1 MIDYLRNLFTF
12 EDLRRRIIYTL
23 LMFAIYRLGSHIPI
37 PGIDVQAL
45 EDFFRSLQGTLFN
58 LYDIF
63 SGGNLSRMTV
73 FALGVMPYISASIM
87 MQLLTVAIPE
97 LQRLAKEEG
106 DYGRY
111 KINEYTKYLTLF
123 VAFIQSV
130 GIAFWL
136 QNQTSP
142 RGFPVVP
149 ETGFLF
155 IFVTVL
161 TLVSGTMFLVWIGER
176 ITEKGIGNGMS
187 LLIFA
192 GIVAR
197 FPNAVVGLIDR
208 LKTGDLTPF
217 AVAGAAIMVIAVII
231 GIAYIHE
238 AERRIPVQYP
248 RRVVG
253 RQEFRGGSTYLP
265 IKINPAGVIPIIFA
279 QSILI
284 IPSSVLA
291 FIQHPIAQV
300 LHDAFNPTSMLYN
313 FLYVI
318 FIVFFTYFYT
328 AVLINPVEVAD
339 NLRKGGAFVPGVRP
353 GLETQRFL
361 EQVINRLVFV
371 GAIFLS
377 VVAIIPLFISLW
389 LNVPF
394 YFGGTTALIVVGVAL
409 DTMKQIEAN
418 LLTKK
423 YKGFIRRRVA
433 R

>member
-1 MIDYLRNLFTF
+1 MIDYLKNIFAF
-12 EDLRRRIIYTL
+12 EDLRKRFFYTL
-23 LMFAIYRLGSHIPI
+23 LMFAIYRLGSHIPL
-37 PGIDVQAL
+37 PGIDTKAL
-45 EDFFRSLQGTLFN
+45 EDFFRSLEGTLFN

-87 MQLLTVAIPE
+87 MQLLTVAIPQ

-123 VAFIQSV
+123 VAFVQSV
-130 GIAFWL
+130 GIALWL

-149 ETGFLF
+149 EAGFLF
-155 IFVTVL
+155 ISVAVL
-161 TLVSGTMFLVWIGER
+161 TLVAGTMFLVWMGER

-192 GIVAR
+192 GIVAG
-197 FPNAVVGLIDR
+197 FPNAVINLVER
-208 LKTGDLTPF
+208 LRTGDLTPF
-217 AVAGAAIMVIAVII
+217 AVAGALVMVIVVII
-231 GIAYIHE
+231 GIVYIHE

-253 RQEFRGGSTYLP
+253 RQEFRGGTSYLP

-279 QSILI
+279 QSLLI
-284 IPSSVLA
+284 IPSSVLG
-291 FIQHPIAQV
+291 FIQHPIAQA
-300 LHDAFNPTSMLYN
+300 LHDAFNPTSFLYN
-313 FLYVI
+313 FLYVLL
-318 FIVFFTYFYT
+318 IVFFTYFYT
-328 AVLINPVEVAD
+328 AVLINPVEVAE
-339 NLRKGGAFVPGVRP
+339 NLHKGGAFIPGIRP
-353 GLETQRFL
+353 GRDTQKFL

-371 GAIFLS
+371 GSIFLS
-377 VVAIIPLFISLW
+377 VVAIIPLFISLQ

-409 DTMKQIEAN
+409 DTLKQVEAN
-418 LLTKK
+418 LITKK
-423 YKGFIRRRVA
+423 FKGMIRKRRKV
-433 R
+433 

>member
-1 MIDYLRNLFTF
+1 MIDYLKSLFTF
-12 EDLRRRIIYTL
+12 EDLRNRLLYTL
-23 LMFAIYRLGSHIPI
+23 FMFAIYRLGSHIPI
-37 PGIDVQAL
+37 PGVDAQAL
-45 EDFFRSLQGTLFN
+45 EDFFRSISGTLFN

-123 VAFIQSV
+123 VAFVQSI
-130 GIAFWL
+130 GISFWL
-136 QNQTSP
+136 QNQSSP

-149 ETGFLF
+149 DAGFLF
-155 IFVTVL
+155 ILVSVL
-161 TLVSGTMFLVWIGER
+161 TLVAGTMFLVWMGER

-192 GIVAR
+192 GIVAS
-197 FPNAVVGLIDR
+197 FPNSVVSLAQR
-208 LKTGDLTPF
+208 LQTGDITPF
-217 AVAGAAIMVIAVII
+217 AVAGAVLMVIAVII
-231 GIAYIHE
+231 GIVYIHE

-253 RQEFRGGSTYLP
+253 RQEYRGGSSYLP

-279 QSILI
+279 QSLLI
-284 IPSSVLA
+284 IPSSVLG
-291 FIQHPIAQV
+291 FIDNPITQA
-300 LHDAFNPTSMLYN
+300 LHDAFNPTSVFYN
-313 FLYVI
+313 FLYVVL
-318 FIVFFTYFYT
+318 IVFFTYFYT

-339 NLRKGGAFVPGVRP
+339 NLRRGGAFVPGVRP
-353 GLETQRFL
+353 GIETQKFL

-371 GAIFLS
+371 GALFLS
-377 VVAIIPLFISLW
+377 VVAIIPLFISLS

-409 DTMKQIEAN
+409 DTLKQVEAN

-423 YKGFIRRRVA
+423 YKGYIRRR
-433 R
+433 RS

>member
-1 MIDYLRNLFTF
+1 MIEYIKNLFAF
-12 EDLRRRIIYTL
+12 EDLRKRFLYTL

-45 EDFFRSLQGTLFN
+45 EDFFRSIQGTLFN

-87 MQLLTVAIPE
+87 MQILTVAIPQ

-123 VAFIQSV
+123 VAFVQST
-130 GIAFWL
+130 GIAIWL

-149 ETGFLF
+149 ESGPLF
-155 IFVTVL
+155 IFVAIL
-161 TLVSGTMFLVWIGER
+161 TLVAGTMFLVWMGER
-176 ITEKGIGNGMS
+176 ITQKGIGNGMS

-192 GIVAR
+192 GIVAG
-197 FPNAVVGLIDR
+197 FPNAVISLVERIR
-208 LKTGDLTPF
+208 NGDITPF
-217 AVAGAAIMVIAVII
+217 EVAGAVAMVLAVIV
-231 GIAYIHE
+231 GIVYIQE
-238 AERRIPVQYP
+238 AERRIPVQHP
-248 RRVVG
+248 RRIVG
-253 RQEFRGGSTYLP
+253 RREVGGNISYLP

-291 FIQHPIAQV
+291 FIEHPIAQTI
-300 LHDAFNPTSMLYN
+300 HDAFNPTSFLYN
-313 FLYVI
+313 FLYVV

-328 AVLINPVEVAD
+328 AIMINPVEVAD
-339 NLRKGGAFVPGVRP
+339 NLRKSGAFVPGVRP

-361 EQVINRLVFV
+361 ETVINRLVFV
-371 GAIFLS
+371 GALFLS
-377 VVAIIPLFISLW
+377 VVAIIPFFISLQ
-389 LNVPF
+389 LKVPF

-409 DTMKQIEAN
+409 ETLKQIEAN

-423 YKGFIRRRVA
+423 YKGMIRRRVKK
-433 R
+433 

>member
-1 MIDYLRNLFTF
+1 VIDYLKNIFVF
-12 EDLRRRIIYTL
+12 EDLRRRFLYTL
-23 LMFAIYRLGSHIPI
+23 FMFAIYRLGSHIPI
-37 PGIDVQAL
+37 PGVDVVAL
-45 EDFFRSLQGTLFN
+45 EDFFKAMQGTLFN

-123 VAFIQSV
+123 VAFVQSI

-155 IFVTVL
+155 IFVSVM
-161 TLVSGTMFLVWIGER
+161 TLVAGTMFLVWMGER

-192 GIVAR
+192 GIVAG
-197 FPNAVVGLIDR
+197 FPNAVVSLVDR
-208 LKTGDLTPF
+208 LRNGDLTPF
-217 AVAGAAIMVIAVII
+217 EVAGAVIMVLLVII
-231 GIAYIHE
+231 GIVYIQE

-253 RQEFRGGSTYLP
+253 RQEYRGGSTYLP

-279 QSILI
+279 QSLLI
-284 IPSSVLA
+284 IPSSVLT
-291 FIQHPIAQV
+291 FIEHPIAQAIY
-300 LHDAFNPTSMLYN
+300 DAFNPTSVFYN
-313 FLYVI
+313 FLYVML
-318 FIVFFTYFYT
+318 IVFFTYFYT
-328 AVLINPVEVAD
+328 AVMINPVEVAD

-353 GLETQRFL
+353 GLETQKFL
-361 EQVINRLVFV
+361 ETVINRLVFV
-371 GAIFLS
+371 GALFLS
-377 VVAIIPLFISLW
+377 VVAIIPLFISLQ

-409 DTMKQIEAN
+409 DTLKQVEAN
-418 LLTKK
+418 LITKK
-423 YKGFIRRRVA
+423 YKGYVRKRR
-433 R
+433 

>member
-1 MIDYLRNLFTF
+1 VIDYLKNLFTF
-12 EDLRRRIIYTL
+12 EDLRKRLFYTL

-37 PGIDVQAL
+37 PGVDAQAL
-45 EDFFRSLQGTLFN
+45 EDFFRSISGTLFN

-106 DYGRY
+106 DYGRD

-123 VAFIQSV
+123 VAFIQSI
-130 GIAFWL
+130 GISFWL

-149 ETGFLF
+149 DAGFLF
-155 IFVTVL
+155 IFVSVL
-161 TLVSGTMFLVWIGER
+161 TLVAGTMFLVWMGER

-192 GIVAR
+192 GIVAS
-197 FPNAVVGLIDR
+197 FPNSVVSLVQR
-208 LKTGDLTPF
+208 LQTGDLTPF
-217 AVAGAAIMVIAVII
+217 AVAGAVIMVIAVII
-231 GIAYIHE
+231 GIVYIHE

-253 RQEFRGGSTYLP
+253 RQEYRGGQSYLP

-279 QSILI
+279 QSLLI
-284 IPSSVLA
+284 IPSSVLG
-291 FIQHPIAQV
+291 FIDNPITQA
-300 LHDAFNPTSMLYN
+300 LHDAFNPTSLFYN
-313 FLYVI
+313 FLYVVL
-318 FIVFFTYFYT
+318 IVFFTYFYT

-353 GLETQRFL
+353 GMETQKFL

-371 GAIFLS
+371 GALFLS
-377 VVAIIPLFISLW
+377 VVAIIPLFISLS

-409 DTMKQIEAN
+409 DTLKQVEAN

-423 YKGFIRRRVA
+423 YKGFIRKRR

>member
-1 MIDYLRNLFTF
+1 MIDYLRNIFAF
-12 EDLRRRIIYTL
+12 EDLRKRFLYTL

-37 PGIDVQAL
+37 PGVDVLAL
-45 EDFFRSLQGTLFN
+45 EDFFKSLQGTLFN

-63 SGGNLSRMTV
+63 SGGNLRRMTV

-123 VAFIQSV
+123 VAFVQSV

-142 RGFPVVP
+142 RGIPVVP
-149 ETGFLF
+149 EAGILF
-155 IFVTVL
+155 VFVTVL
-161 TLVSGTMFLVWIGER
+161 TLMAGTMFLVWMGER

-197 FPNAVVGLIDR
+197 FPNAVVSMVDR
-208 LKTGDLTPF
+208 FRSGDITPF
-217 AVAGAAIMVIAVII
+217 TVAGVAIMVLVVII
-231 GIAYIHE
+231 GIVYIQE

-253 RQEFRGGSTYLP
+253 RQEYRGGSTYLP

-279 QSILI
+279 QSLLI

-291 FIQHPIAQV
+291 FIQHPIAQAI
-300 LHDAFNPTSMLYN
+300 HDAFNPTSIFYN
-313 FLYVI
+313 FLYVVL
-318 FIVFFTYFYT
+318 IVFFTYFYT
-328 AVLINPVEVAD
+328 AVMINPVEVAD
-339 NLRKGGAFVPGVRP
+339 NLRKGGAFIPGVRP
-353 GLETQRFL
+353 GLETQKFL
-361 EQVINRLVFV
+361 EAVINRLVFV
-371 GAIFLS
+371 GALFLS
-377 VVAIIPLFISLW
+377 VVAIIPLFISLQ

-409 DTMKQIEAN
+409 DTLKQVEAN
-418 LLTKK
+418 LITKK
-423 YKGFIRRRVA
+423 YRGLVRKRR
-433 R
+433 

>member
-1 MIDYLRNLFTF
+1 MVDFLKNILTF
-12 EDLRRRIIYTL
+12 EDLRRRFIYTL

-45 EDFFRSLQGTLFN
+45 EDFFRSLEGTLFN

-111 KINEYTKYLTLF
+111 KINEYTKYLTLL
-123 VAFIQSV
+123 VAFVQSV

-142 RGFPVVP
+142 RGLPVVP
-149 ETGFLF
+149 ETGVLF
-155 IFVTVL
+155 IVVAVL
-161 TLVSGTMFLVWIGER
+161 TLVAGTMFLVWMGER

-192 GIVAR
+192 GIVASL
-197 FPNAVVGLIDR
+197 PNAVISLIDR
-208 LKTGDLTPF
+208 LKSGDITPF
-217 AVAGAAIMVIAVII
+217 AVAGAGLMVLLVII
-231 GIAYIHE
+231 GIVYIHE

-253 RQEFRGGSTYLP
+253 RQEFRGGTTYLP

-279 QSILI
+279 QSLLI
-284 IPSSVLA
+284 IPSSVLT
-291 FIQHPIAQV
+291 FIQHPIAQAIY
-300 LHDAFNPTSMLYN
+300 DAFNPTSFLYN
-313 FLYVI
+313 FLYVML
-318 FIVFFTYFYT
+318 IVFFTYFYT
-328 AVLINPVEVAD
+328 AVMINPVEVAD
-339 NLRKGGAFVPGVRP
+339 NLRKGGAFIPGVRP
-353 GLETQRFL
+353 GVETQRFL
-361 EQVINRLVFV
+361 ETVINRLVFV

-377 VVAIIPLFISLW
+377 VVAIIPLFISLQ

-409 DTMKQIEAN
+409 DTLKQVEAN

-423 YKGFIRRRVA
+423 YKGMARRRK
-433 R
+433 

>member
-1 MIDYLRNLFTF
+1 MIDYLKSLFTF
-12 EDLRRRIIYTL
+12 EDLRNRLLYTL
-23 LMFAIYRLGSHIPI
+23 FMFAIYRLGSHIPI
-37 PGIDVQAL
+37 PGVDAQAL
-45 EDFFRSLQGTLFN
+45 EDFFRSISGTLFN

-123 VAFIQSV
+123 VAFVQSI
-130 GIAFWL
+130 GISFWL
-136 QNQTSP
+136 QNQSSP

-149 ETGFLF
+149 DAGFLF
-155 IFVTVL
+155 ILVSVL
-161 TLVSGTMFLVWIGER
+161 TLVAGTMFLVWMGER

-192 GIVAR
+192 GIVAS
-197 FPNAVVGLIDR
+197 FPNSVVSLAQR
-208 LKTGDLTPF
+208 LQTGDITPF
-217 AVAGAAIMVIAVII
+217 AVAGAVLMVIAVII
-231 GIAYIHE
+231 GIVYIHE

-253 RQEFRGGSTYLP
+253 RQEYRGGSSYLP

-279 QSILI
+279 QSLLI
-284 IPSSVLA
+284 IPSSVLG
-291 FIQHPIAQV
+291 FIDNPITQA
-300 LHDAFNPTSMLYN
+300 LHDAFNPTSVFYN
-313 FLYVI
+313 FLYVVL
-318 FIVFFTYFYT
+318 IVFFTYFYT

-339 NLRKGGAFVPGVRP
+339 NLRRGGAFVPGVRP
-353 GLETQRFL
+353 GIETQKFL

-371 GAIFLS
+371 GALFLS
-377 VVAIIPLFISLW
+377 VVAIIPLFISLS

-409 DTMKQIEAN
+409 DTLKQVEAN

-423 YKGFIRRRVA
+423 YKGYIRRR
-433 R
+433 RN

>member
-1 MIDYLRNLFTF
+1 MVDFLKNILAF
-12 EDLRRRIIYTL
+12 EDLRRRFIYTL

-45 EDFFRSLQGTLFN
+45 EDFFRSLEGTLFN

-123 VAFIQSV
+123 VALVQSV

-142 RGFPVVP
+142 RGIPVVP
-149 ETGFLF
+149 ETGVLF
-155 IFVTVL
+155 IVVAVL
-161 TLVSGTMFLVWIGER
+161 TLVAGTMFLVWMGER

-192 GIVAR
+192 GIVASL
-197 FPNAVVGLIDR
+197 PNAVISLIDR
-208 LKTGDLTPF
+208 LKSGDITPF
-217 AVAGAAIMVIAVII
+217 AVAGAGLMVLLVII
-231 GIAYIHE
+231 GIVYIHE

-253 RQEFRGGSTYLP
+253 RQEFRGGTTYLP

-279 QSILI
+279 QSLLI
-284 IPSSVLA
+284 IPSSVLT
-291 FIQHPIAQV
+291 FIQHPIAQAIY
-300 LHDAFNPTSMLYN
+300 DAFNPTSFLYN
-313 FLYVI
+313 FLYVML
-318 FIVFFTYFYT
+318 IVFFTYFYT
-328 AVLINPVEVAD
+328 AVMINPVEVAD
-339 NLRKGGAFVPGVRP
+339 NLRKGGAFIPGVRP
-353 GLETQRFL
+353 GVETQRFL
-361 EQVINRLVFV
+361 ETVINRLVFV

-377 VVAIIPLFISLW
+377 VVAIIPLFISLQ

-409 DTMKQIEAN
+409 DTLKQVEAN

-423 YKGFIRRRVA
+423 YKGMARRR

>member
-1 MIDYLRNLFTF
+1 MIDYLKNILAF
-12 EDLRRRIIYTL
+12 EDLRRRFLYTL

-45 EDFFRSLQGTLFN
+45 EDFFRSLQGTLFS

-63 SGGNLSRMTV
+63 SGGNLRRMTV

-123 VAFIQSV
+123 VAFVQSL

-142 RGFPVVP
+142 RGFPIVP
-149 ETGFLF
+149 EVGVMF
-155 IFVTVL
+155 ILITVL
-161 TLVSGTMFLVWIGER
+161 TLVAGTMFLVWMGER

-192 GIVAR
+192 GIVAS
-197 FPNAVVGLIDR
+197 FPNSVVSLIDR

-217 AVAGAAIMVIAVII
+217 AVAGAFIMVVVVII
-231 GIAYIHE
+231 GIVYIQE

-253 RQEFRGGSTYLP
+253 RQEYRGGSTYLP
-265 IKINPAGVIPIIFA
+265 IKINPSGVIPIIFA
-279 QSILI
+279 QSLLI
-284 IPSSVLA
+284 IPSSILS
-291 FIQHPIAQV
+291 FINHPIAQTI
-300 LHDAFNPTSMLYN
+300 HDAFNPTSIFYN
-313 FLYVI
+313 FLYVLL
-318 FIVFFTYFYT
+318 IVFFTYFYT
-328 AVLINPVEVAD
+328 AVMINPVEVAD
-339 NLRKGGAFVPGVRP
+339 NLRRGGAFIPGVRP
-353 GLETQRFL
+353 GLETQKFL
-361 EQVINRLVFV
+361 ETVINRLVFV
-371 GAIFLS
+371 GSLFLS
-377 VVAIIPLFISLW
+377 VVAVIPLFISMQ

-409 DTMKQIEAN
+409 DTLKQVEAN

-423 YKGFIRRRVA
+423 YKGYVRKRR
-433 R
+433 

>member
-1 MIDYLRNLFTF
+1 MIDYLKNIFAF
-12 EDLRRRIIYTL
+12 EDLRKRFFYTL
-23 LMFAIYRLGSHIPI
+23 FMFAIYRLGSHIPL
-37 PGIDVQAL
+37 PGIDTKAL
-45 EDFFRSLQGTLFN
+45 EDFFRSLEGTLFN

-87 MQLLTVAIPE
+87 MQLLTVAIPQ

-123 VAFIQSV
+123 VAFVQSV
-130 GIAFWL
+130 GIALWL

-149 ETGFLF
+149 EAGFLF
-155 IFVTVL
+155 ISVAVL
-161 TLVSGTMFLVWIGER
+161 TLVAGTMFLVWMGER

-192 GIVAR
+192 GIVAG
-197 FPNAVVGLIDR
+197 FPNAVINLVER
-208 LKTGDLTPF
+208 LRTGDLTPF
-217 AVAGAAIMVIAVII
+217 AVAGALVMVIAVII
-231 GIAYIHE
+231 GIVYIHE

-253 RQEFRGGSTYLP
+253 RQEFRGGTSYLP

-279 QSILI
+279 QSLLI
-284 IPSSVLA
+284 IPSSILG
-291 FIQHPIAQV
+291 FIQHPIAQA
-300 LHDAFNPTSMLYN
+300 LHDAFNPTSFFYN
-313 FLYVI
+313 FMYVLL
-318 FIVFFTYFYT
+318 IVFFTYFYT
-328 AVLINPVEVAD
+328 AVLINPVEVAE
-339 NLRKGGAFVPGVRP
+339 NLHKGGAFIPGIRP
-353 GLETQRFL
+353 GRDTQKFL

-371 GAIFLS
+371 GSIFLS
-377 VVAIIPLFISLW
+377 VVAIIPLFISLQ

-409 DTMKQIEAN
+409 DTLKQVEAN
-418 LLTKK
+418 LITKK
-423 YKGFIRRRVA
+423 FKGMIRKRRKV
-433 R
+433 

>member
-1 MIDYLRNLFTF
+1 MIDYLKNIFTI
-12 EDLRRRIIYTL
+12 EDLRKRFLYTL

-37 PGIDVQAL
+37 PGVDVQAL
-45 EDFFRSLQGTLFN
+45 EDFFKALQGTLFN

-87 MQLLTVAIPE
+87 MQLLTVAIPS

-123 VAFIQSV
+123 VAFVQSI
-130 GIAFWL
+130 GIALWL

-149 ETGFLF
+149 DTGVLF
-155 IFVTVL
+155 IFVAVL
-161 TLVSGTMFLVWIGER
+161 TLVAGAMFLVWMGER

-192 GIVAR
+192 GIVAG
-197 FPNAVVGLIDR
+197 FPNAVISLVDR
-208 LKTGDLTPF
+208 LKGGDLTPF
-217 AVAGAAIMVIAVII
+217 AVAGALVMVLLVII
-231 GIAYIHE
+231 GIVYIQE
-238 AERRIPVQYP
+238 AERRIPIQYP

-253 RQEFRGGSTYLP
+253 RQEYRGGSTYLP

-279 QSILI
+279 QSLLI
-284 IPSSVLA
+284 IPSSVLT
-291 FIQHPIAQV
+291 FIQHPIAQAIY
-300 LHDAFNPTSMLYN
+300 DAFNPTSVFYN
-313 FLYVI
+313 FIYILL
-318 FIVFFTYFYT
+318 IVFFTYFYT
-328 AVLINPVEVAD
+328 AIMINPVEVAD

-353 GLETQRFL
+353 GLETQKFL
-361 EQVINRLVFV
+361 ETVINRLVFV
-371 GAIFLS
+371 GALFLS
-377 VVAIIPLFISLW
+377 VVAIIPLIISLQ

-409 DTMKQIEAN
+409 DTLKQVEAN

-423 YKGFIRRRVA
+423 YKGMKRKRR
-433 R
+433 

>member
-1 MIDYLRNLFTF
+1 MIDYLKSLFSF
-12 EDLRRRIIYTL
+12 EDLRKRLFYTF

-37 PGIDVQAL
+37 PGVDAQAL
-45 EDFFRSLQGTLFN
+45 EDFFRSISGTLFN

-63 SGGNLSRMTV
+63 SGGNLRRMTV

-123 VAFIQSV
+123 VAFVQSI
-130 GIAFWL
+130 GISFWL
-136 QNQTSP
+136 QNQSSP

-149 ETGFLF
+149 DAGFLF
-155 IFVTVL
+155 IFVSVL
-161 TLVSGTMFLVWIGER
+161 TLVAGTMFLVWMGER

-192 GIVAR
+192 GIVAS
-197 FPNAVVGLIDR
+197 FPNSVVSLIQR
-208 LKTGDLTPF
+208 LQTGDITPF
-217 AVAGAAIMVIAVII
+217 AVAGAVLMVVAVII
-231 GIAYIHE
+231 GIVYIHE

-253 RQEFRGGSTYLP
+253 RQEYRGGSSYLP

-279 QSILI
+279 QSLLI
-284 IPSSVLA
+284 IPSSILG
-291 FIQHPIAQV
+291 FINNPITQA
-300 LHDAFNPTSMLYN
+300 LHDAFNPTSVFYN
-313 FLYVI
+313 FLYVVL
-318 FIVFFTYFYT
+318 IVFFTYFYT

-339 NLRKGGAFVPGVRP
+339 NLRRGGAFVPGVRP
-353 GLETQRFL
+353 GIETQRFL
-361 EQVINRLVFV
+361 EGVINRLVFV

-377 VVAIIPLFISLW
+377 VVAIIPLFISLS

-409 DTMKQIEAN
+409 DTLKQVEAN

-423 YKGFIRRRVA
+423 YKGYIRKRRR
-433 R
+433 

>member
-1 MIDYLRNLFTF
+1 MIDYLKNIFAF
-12 EDLRRRIIYTL
+12 EDLRRRFLFTL
-23 LMFAIYRLGSHIPI
+23 FMFAIYRLGSHIPI

-45 EDFFRSLQGTLFN
+45 EDFFRSLQGTLFD

-63 SGGNLSRMTV
+63 SGGNLGRMTV

-87 MQLLTVAIPE
+87 MQLLTVAVPE

-123 VAFIQSV
+123 VAFVQSI

-149 ETGFLF
+149 DAGFLF
-155 IFVTVL
+155 VFVAVL
-161 TLVSGTMFLVWIGER
+161 SLVAGTMFLVWMGER

-192 GIVAR
+192 GIVAG
-197 FPNAVVGLIDR
+197 FPNSVVSLIDR
-208 LKTGDLTPF
+208 LKGGDITPF
-217 AVAGAAIMVIAVII
+217 TAAGVLVMVILVII
-231 GIAYIHE
+231 GIVYIQE

-279 QSILI
+279 QSLLI

-291 FIQHPIAQV
+291 FIQHPIAQAI
-300 LHDAFNPTSMLYN
+300 HDAFNPTSLFYN
-313 FLYVI
+313 FLYVVL
-318 FIVFFTYFYT
+318 IVFFTYFYT
-328 AVLINPVEVAD
+328 AVMINPVEVAD
-339 NLRKGGAFVPGVRP
+339 NLRKGGAFVPGIRP
-353 GLETQRFL
+353 GLETQKFL
-361 EQVINRLVFV
+361 ETVINRLVFV
-371 GAIFLS
+371 GALFLS
-377 VVAIIPLFISLW
+377 VVAIIPLFISLQ
-389 LNVPF
+389 LQVPF

-409 DTMKQIEAN
+409 ETLKQIEAN

-423 YKGFIRRRVA
+423 YKGYVRRR